1 MAGNLSRSKSR
12 TVATRTPLRALVT
25 TIAIA
30 MTSAATWPGAASAQ
44 SANDLFTSE
53 NVGRSIGAVAGALV
67 GSQIGGG
74 NGKLAAVAA
83 GTLAGYWAGGKI
95 GRSLEGSGASG
106 VPVTSGQPM
115 PDTTPAWADPQE
127 QSYATP
133 AVYEPALRAPLR
145 ELPAVEEIDAPYIA
159 AGNVNVRGGPGTQYM
174 IVDRLR
180 RGDEVFVHGKVADR
194 DWLMVS
200 LDSGDAGFVYRPLLT
215 PAPDDGLLAAA
226 HTRATQLPA
235 LPETSRLAIAGL
247 DTGMTVRQASAVVR
261 ESFGAEP
268 DYNAATGLMTLGV
281 GGCPPGFSGDVTL
294 ISPRPGWKCLRAWF
308 SGEAA
313 PRLERV
319 ELVQVTE
326 RNTTPDVAG
335 VLEERF
341 GPWNARWE
349 TDSPGDGGQ
358 VPGDDAMHLAWGDV
372 VAATP
377 VTAGPPR
384 PHYELEALVTE
395 TGPWTVTRL
404 TRLADGASMPAGSQG
419 SLQAAAGRTGL
430 TL

>member
-1 MAGNLSRSKSR
+1 MAENLSRSNPR
-12 TVATRTPLRALVT
+12 TVATRTPVRALVT
-25 TIAIA
+25 TLAIA
-30 MTSAATWPGAASAQ
+30 MASAVTWSGAATAQ

-95 GRSLEGSGASG
+95 GRSLEGSGTSG
-106 VPVTSGQPM
+106 VPVTYGQPM
-115 PDTTPAWADPQE
+115 PDTTPAWAEPQG

-133 AVYEPALRAPLR
+133 AVYEPPSRAPLR

-159 AGNVNVRGGPGTQYM
+159 TGNVNVRGGPGTQYI

-180 RGDEVFVHGKVADR
+180 RGDEVYVHGKVADR

-200 LDSGDAGFVYRPLLT
+200 LDSGDAGFIYRPLLT
-215 PAPDDGLLAAA
+215 PAPDDGSLAAA
-226 HTRATQLPA
+226 HTRATQLP
-235 LPETSRLAIAGL
+235 LPPEISRLAIAGL

-268 DYNAATGLMTLGV
+268 DYNAATGLMTLGA

-308 SGEAA
+308 SGEAT

-326 RNTTPDVAG
+326 RTTTPDVAG

-341 GPWNARWE
+341 GPSDARWQ
-349 TDSPGDGGQ
+349 TDTSGDGGQ
-358 VPGDDAMHLAWGDV
+358 LPGDDAMHLAWGDV

-384 PHYELEALVTE
+384 PHYELEARVTE
-395 TGPWTVTRL
+395 NGPWTVTRL
-404 TRLADGASMPAGSQG
+404 TRLADGATVPTGSQG
-419 SLQAAAGRTGL
+419 SLQAAIGRTGL